1 QILPAQAA
9 SLSLTASEQRYWNL
23 PGKTR
28 QLYLSYNAAWHTV
41 NYSLSIERN
50 EDFGRDG
57 DASTD
62 HRIALSVTVPLGSS
76 PGSSRLSFNAVRDSS
91 GDYNAQAGLNGQVL

>member
-1 QILPAQAA
+1 M
-9 SLSLTASEQRYWNL
+9 SLTASEQRYWNL